1 MPIDVRPLTG
11 VEIAA
16 RMPDLARLRIAVFRE
31 YPYCYDGDADHE
43 RRYLADFSNA
53 PDSALVA
60 AFDGREIVGAATA
73 SPMWAQAAEVRE
85 PFADRGI
92 ETATL
97 FYFGESVLLP
107 EYRGQGVGHR
117 FFDLREEHARRC
129 GADRAAFCAVVR
141 KGRRRRPPDDYRSQD
156 EFWGKRGYRP
166 LKGLVT
172 TFEWKEIGDE
182 QPTDHTMQFWIGEL

>member
-31 YPYCYDGDADHE
+31 YPYCYEGDADHE
-43 RRYLADFSNA
+43 RRYLSDFSNA

-141 KGRRRRPPDDYRSQD
+141 KGRRRRRPDDYRAQD

-172 TFEWKEIGDE
+172 TFEWKEIGE
-182 QPTDHTMQFWIGEL
+182 KQPTDHTMQFWIGEL